1 MRFFSMADELHDA
14 LREAVIL
21 QLQCAAVRLVDGEYE
36 SCVRHRGHE
45 GQHKNLAGDPWED

>member
-1 MRFFSMADELHDA
+1 MADELSDA
-14 LREAVIL
+14 LREAVVL

-45 GQHKNLAGDPWED
+45 GQHRSLAGDVWDD